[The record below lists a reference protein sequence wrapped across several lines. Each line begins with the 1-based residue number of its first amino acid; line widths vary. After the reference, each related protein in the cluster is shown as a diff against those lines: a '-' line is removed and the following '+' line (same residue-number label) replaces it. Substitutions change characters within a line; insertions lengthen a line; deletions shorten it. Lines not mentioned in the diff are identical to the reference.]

1 MSASLTVTPSD
12 PWDAMTPASASPRID
27 PSTPIQHAIIKANE
41 TNQPDLR
48 IVFICRPPSR
58 ICRTLPIPFP
68 VYSQKKP
75 RPTRPDSPDRIP
87 RILRTAA
94 RQGGRCAAP
103 GIHDDR
109 AAIERAGLPESGPRG
124 GPSAGNPRNTPFLA
138 GFPSAVAGEKDFQFG
153 QGLLPFGAVCLPVL
167 QTESICVLQH
177 PYPPLP
183 VLPQSAHGTVERR
196 AQLRHQ
202 VAVADKERLDR
213 LPVEA
218 VLQRFLQPVDRPGD
232 LVEQGNAEQARGP
245 ADEEHIGQHGKGD
258 DRSQGLRQVVQGV
271 EDGAISTRQR
281 RREKLV
287 KDEKQEKR
295 SQPGNGQPG
304 KKEPSP
310 ESVEAG
316 RASPPPSRRTHG
328 ETLPIFSLSPPHLL
342 ANSSAGRT
350 EVRKASTSPR
360 TSSIRPRV

>member
-12 PWDAMTPASASPRID
+12 PWEAMMPASASPRID

-58 ICRTLPIPFP
+58 ICCTLKIPFP

-75 RPTRPDSPDRIP
+75 RPTRPGSP
-87 RILRTAA
+87 
-94 RQGGRCAAP
+94 G
-103 GIHDDR
+103 
-109 AAIERAGLPESGPRG
+109 
-124 GPSAGNPRNTPFLA
+124 SANPRNTPFLA

-153 QGLLPFGAVCLPVL
+153 QGLLPFGAACLPVL
-167 QTESICVLQH
+167 QTESIRVLQH
-177 PYPPLP
+177 SYPPLP
-183 VLPQSAHGTVERR
+183 VLPQPSHETVERR

-202 VAVADKERLDR
+202 VAVADEERLDR

-218 VLQRFLQPVDRPGD
+218 ALQRFLQPVDRPGD
-232 LVEQGNAEQARGP
+232 LVEQGNAEQGRGP

-271 EDGAISTRQR
+271 EDGAISTSQR
-281 RREKLV
+281 RREELV
-287 KDEKQEKR
+287 KDEKQEKS
-295 SQPGNGQPG
+295 SQPGNGQTG

-316 RASPPPSRRTHG
+316 LASPPPSRLTHG